1 MKLSNMMC
9 TLKPTVMHLGIIP
22 DGNRRFAKENNIPL
36 PSLVDYWIGH
46 VIRPFIKHLLDN
58 VSITVDGDNCV
69 VTSESPLRE
78 VRHLSLYVLSS
89 ENMNRQDGSQEL
101 GFELIRKIYAMKPT
115 DFDER
120 LDEGLKK
127 LNQTVSFTPVGELHR
142 LPADIQA
149 ILQELRTKNT
159 GNHFTMTIAI
169 GYDSAKDA
177 LGLYGVRPQPDIDLV
192 FRSGREQRLSGFF
205 PRQTMYSELV
215 FSDTL
220 WPAITP
226 EDLEDAVREFRRRHR
241 RFGK

>member
-1 MKLSNMMC
+1 
-9 TLKPTVMHLGIIP
+9 MHLGIIP
-22 DGNRRFAKENNIPL
+22 DGNRRFAKENNVPL
-36 PSLVDYWIGH
+36 SCLVDYWMRYM
-46 VIRPFIKHLLDN
+46 IRPFIKHVLDH

-69 VTSESPLRE
+69 VKSESPLKE

-89 ENMNRQDGSQEL
+89 ENMDRQDGSQEL

-120 LDEGLKK
+120 LDGSFEKILQK
-127 LNQTVSFTPVGELHR
+127 VSFTPVGELHR
-142 LPADIQA
+142 LPADIKA
-149 ILQELRTKNT
+149 ILRDIQTKCT
-159 GNHFTMTIAI
+159 GDYFTVTVAI

-177 LGLYGVRPQPDIDLV
+177 LGLYGVRSQPDIDLV

-215 FSDTL
+215 FSDKL

-226 EDLEDAVREFRRRHR
+226 EDLEDAVREFGRRHR